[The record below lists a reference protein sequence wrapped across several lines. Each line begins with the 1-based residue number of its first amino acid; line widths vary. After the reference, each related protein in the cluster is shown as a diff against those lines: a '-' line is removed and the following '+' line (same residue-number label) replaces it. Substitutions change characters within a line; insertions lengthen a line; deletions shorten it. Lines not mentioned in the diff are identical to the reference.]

1 MDIKNIAN
9 IIPLAQAASLANEN
23 VKVLNKKKV
32 NSKDMLKL
40 GVTNIVGTS
49 IIKMESDFIGS
60 L

>member
-9 IIPLAQAASLANEN
+9 LIPLAQAATLVNEN